1 MSVVGS
7 QLKKL
12 SVVSCRLSVE
22 KDKMSGQSYREL
34 VVWQKSMQLVTNTY
48 LVTESFPK
56 SEMFGL
62 TSQLK
67 RAVVSI
73 PSNIA
78 EGQGRDSTKEFLY
91 HLSVAYGSLM
101 EAETQIQI
109 AINLS
114 FIEKERADRLFD
126 QCGEVGRMLNGLTRS
141 LRKSLNDK
149 KTPRTDNRQ
158 LTTDNRQPTTDN
170 RQPTTDN

>member
-1 MSVVGS
+1 
-7 QLKKL
+7 
-12 SVVSCRLSVE
+12 
-22 KDKMSGQSYREL
+22 MSGQSYREL
-34 VVWQKSMQLVTNTY
+34 VVWQKAMRLVTDTY

-62 TSQLK
+62 TSQLR
-67 RAVVSI
+67 RAVISI

-78 EGQGRDSTKEFLY
+78 EGQGRDSSKEFLY

-109 AINLS
+109 GVNLS
-114 FIEKERADRLFD
+114 FIDVNEAEKLFE

-141 LRKSLNDK
+141 LRK
-149 KTPRTDNRQ
+149 PPTDN
-158 LTTDNRQPTTDN
+158 
-170 RQPTTDN
+170 